1 MITAACKS
9 STIYIYDFEG
19 KNLIHDYCQP
29 KDCLTQPRS
38 DPLSM
43 LRASR
48 SERGRGHQRRFFI
61 YCPNHVLFDSLSP
74 DRYPVSRREMSD
86 AEQPSSDALRP
97 DQVAS
102 SSARTLD
109 VPIIQCRMN
118 APQLSRTTRRGLESS
133 AVAGSVGSASRLS
146 IARMAFAA
154 MSRRG

>member
-1 MITAACKS
+1 MWVYAKS
-9 STIYIYDFEG
+9 RGDLRTFVG
-19 KNLIHDYCQP
+19 TPLYC
-29 KDCLTQPRS
+29 L
-38 DPLSM
+38 
-43 LRASR
+43 
-48 SERGRGHQRRFFI
+48 
-61 YCPNHVLFDSLSP
+61 NHVLFDSLSP

-86 AEQPSSDALRP
+86 GEQPSSDALRP
-97 DQVAS
+97 DQA
-102 SSARTLD
+102 ARINARSLD